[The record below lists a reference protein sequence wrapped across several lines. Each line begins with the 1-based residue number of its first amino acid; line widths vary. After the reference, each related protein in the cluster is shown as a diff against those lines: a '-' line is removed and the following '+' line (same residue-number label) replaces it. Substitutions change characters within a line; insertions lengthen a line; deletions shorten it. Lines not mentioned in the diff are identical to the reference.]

1 MVRLQCDKRK
11 DMEPRKDI
19 DENFNREK
27 EIVRPGG
34 KEKPTKVGEK
44 NNKGTPLPAA
54 QEPESFKGQS

>member
-1 MVRLQCDKRK
+1 
-11 DMEPRKDI
+11 MEPRKDI